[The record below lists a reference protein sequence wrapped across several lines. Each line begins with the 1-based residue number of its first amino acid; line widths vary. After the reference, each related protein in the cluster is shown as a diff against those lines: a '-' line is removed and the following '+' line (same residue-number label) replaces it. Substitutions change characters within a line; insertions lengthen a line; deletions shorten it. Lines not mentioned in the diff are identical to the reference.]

1 MEEIIRKNRPKIS
14 DSSLYTYKT
23 MLGAFMRRIGKADLS
38 VFKTESK
45 NVLDALLLEPLSRRK
60 TILSAIVAVL
70 NDDDL
75 SKPYKKQMMDDIH
88 EDKKF
93 LESQEKTD
101 KQKKTWMSQDEVLKV
116 YESLFKK
123 YNKLASQES
132 LSVLEL
138 QNLQDLL
145 IASLYVLIPP
155 RRLMDFTEFKLK
167 NYSEDD
173 NYMFGRKFIFNRYK
187 TARSS
192 GSQSVDIPNKLYL
205 LLKKYSKVVP
215 VDQDYL
221 LFDKKGKK
229 LTTTKLN
236 LKLQKIFGEG
246 RSVNQLRHTYISDN
260 VLQDMPRLNELAKIA
275 NQMGHSVSTQLLY
288 KK

>member
-1 MEEIIRKNRPKIS
+1 
-14 DSSLYTYKT
+14 
-23 MLGAFMRRIGKADLS
+23 
-38 VFKTESK
+38 
-45 NVLDALLLEPLSRRK
+45 
-60 TILSAIVAVL
+60 
-70 NDDDL
+70 
-75 SKPYKKQMMDDIH
+75 MDDIH